1 MKLDFSE
8 LKENVIMKEG
18 EHDLVIKSAKECTSS
33 NGTSMLKVGF
43 EDEEGA
49 FAMDNICLEGPGAF
63 KAKQFFKALGLD
75 DDQVADMEPS
85 DLVGMQVSAVTSV
98 EEYNG
103 EDRARILKYTA

>member
-8 LKENVIMKEG
+8 LKENEIMKEG
-18 EHDLVIKSAKECTSS
+18 EHNLVIKSAKECVSS
-33 NGTSMLKVGF
+33 NGTNMLKVGF

-49 FAMDNICLEGPGAF
+49 FVMDNICLEGPGAF

-75 DDQVADMEPS
+75 SDQVADMQPA
-85 DLVGMQVSAVTSV
+85 DLVGMEVTAVTSI

-103 EDRARILKYTA
+103 EDRARLVKYTA

>member
-8 LKENVIMKEG
+8 LKENAIMKEG
-18 EHDLVIKSAKECTSS
+18 EHDLVIKSAKECKSS
-33 NGTSMLKVGF
+33 NGTNMLKLGF
-43 EDEEGA
+43 EDEDGA

-75 DDQVADMEPS
+75 DDQVEGMEPS
-85 DLVGMQVSAVTSV
+85 DLVGMQVHAVTSV